1 MASSSSLEQ
10 QLDSLWEQSRAAR
23 KTHRIDELKNEA
35 SRKIT
40 ADLET
45 VNATVQE
52 SLEKDRERRRE
63 KIEGL
68 QNMVSDFIEGAK
80 AWHSKSRG
88 SMEEVKRSQAMLN
101 EKVTEVSRRLA
112 KRRRE
117 MEDAQQEREGQVH
130 QHCRDIIEHC
140 RQQIDQSTEL

>member
-1 MASSSSLEQ
+1 MASSLEQ

-23 KTHRIDELKNEA
+23 KTHRIDELKTETTK
-35 SRKIT
+35 KIS
-40 ADLET
+40 ADLEM
-45 VNATVQE
+45 VDATVHE
-52 SLEKDRERRRE
+52 SLQKDRERRRE
-63 KIEGL
+63 KIEGI
-68 QNMVSDFIEGAK
+68 QNMVADFIEGAK

-88 SMEEVKRSQAMLN
+88 SMEDVKRSQTVLN

-117 MEDAQQEREGQVH
+117 MEEGQQEREAQVH
-130 QHCRDIIEHC
+130 QHCREIIEHC